1 MKCKEFESLIDSY
14 LDGTIPEGKSEL
26 FEEHYFCCDNC
37 FASLKISDNLYNKKV
52 HIVTG
57 KKRSFSFVFKPSL
70 VLASMILIVF
80 SSLFYVDLSNRS
92 EHLFKVSDFSPPFYI
107 RGENRGEPT
116 PPLFFE
122 AMEIYQNGD
131 YGKAYDLIRATGKGN
146 SQICFF
152 RGVLALLN
160 SDSRDALDCFNIII
174 NKMDP
179 SYYDEALYFR
189 GITYLRMNRKHE
201 ALREFKMLEKM
212 YSPFSQKASDI
223 IKKISEL

>member
-1 MKCKEFESLIDSY
+1 MNCKEFESLIDSY
-14 LDGTIPEGKSEL
+14 LDGTIPEEKSEL
-26 FEEHYFCCDNC
+26 FEEHYFLCDNC
-37 FASLKISDNLYNKKV
+37 FSSLQISENLYNKKV

-57 KKRSFSFVFKPSL
+57 KKRRYSFVFKPSL

-80 SSLFYVDLSNRS
+80 SSLFVVDLNNRS
-92 EHLFKVSDFSPPFYI
+92 EQLFKVSDFSPPLYI
-107 RGENRGEPT
+107 KGENRGEPT
-116 PPLFFE
+116 PSLFYE

-160 SDSRDALDCFNIII
+160 SNSRDALDCFNIII

-189 GITYLRMNRKHE
+189 GITYLRMNRKKD
-201 ALREFKMLEKM
+201 AVKEFKTLESM
-212 YSPFSQKASDI
+212 FSPLSKKASEKL
-223 IKKISEL
+223 KKLSEL